1 MIICVC
7 HRISDRDIA
16 RLVRDGCAS
25 FDELQFELAVATCCG
40 KCHDSAREAFDA
52 HLTQLAASGL
62 AAERSDAAGRHRHR
76 VIPIASH
83 PHHDKA
89 ASATA

>member
-16 RLVRDGCAS
+16 RMVRDGCAT

-40 KCHDSAREAFDA
+40 KCHDSARQTFDA
-52 HLTQLAASGL
+52 HRAQLAVSGR
-62 AAERSDAAGRHRHR
+62 AAERSYAPGRRR

-83 PHHDKA
+83 PHPDRA
-89 ASATA
+89 VVATA

>member
-16 RLVRDGCAS
+16 RTVRDGCAS
-25 FDELQFELAVATCCG
+25 FDELQFELAVATRCG
-40 KCHDSAREAFDA
+40 KCHDSARETFDA
-52 HLTQLAASGL
+52 HRAQVAAGGQ
-62 AAERSDAAGRHRHR
+62 AAERCDAAGRHRHR

-83 PHHDKA
+83 PHHDRA

>member
-16 RLVRDGCAS
+16 RMVRHGCAS

-40 KCHDSAREAFDA
+40 KCHDSARETFDA
-52 HLTQLAASGL
+52 HRAQVSVGEPGVGRA
-62 AAERSDAAGRHRHR
+62 DAAGRHRQR
-76 VIPIASH
+76 VIPISSQL
-83 PHHDKA
+83 PLDRA
-89 ASATA
+89 ASPAA

>member
-25 FDELQFELAVATCCG
+25 FDELQFELAVATCCAT
-40 KCHDSAREAFDA
+40 CHDSARETFDA
-52 HLTQLAASGL
+52 HRAQVAVGGL
-62 AAERSDAAGRHRHR
+62 AAERSDAAGRRRHR

-83 PHHDKA
+83 PHPDRA
-89 ASATA
+89 VVATA

>member
-16 RLVRDGCAS
+16 RMVRDGCAS

-40 KCHDSAREAFDA
+40 KCHDSARETFDA
-52 HLTQLAASGL
+52 HRAQMAADGQ
-62 AAERSDAAGRHRHR
+62 AAERGDEAGRHRHR

-83 PHHDKA
+83 PHHDRA